1 MNILVAL
8 LLLPLLAALWF
19 GLTRRGD
26 RQAACWV
33 VALAAFFTIAVAL
46 LATSQDVETTHLLV
60 RGRTALALDS
70 AARPALL
77 LFGAL
82 WLAAALLARA
92 KPDGPAPMTLL
103 LGLSAAVTLAVARG
117 GPLVFAAMLA
127 TGFGLYGIV
136 ASEVDRRWRGRL
148 LVTLL
153 VASDLLI
160 FEALLHGTA
169 HPGADLAQ
177 GMTEGM
183 SADMSRGMT
192 HGTSQGLVVLV
203 GLALLLRSGMP
214 PAHGWLPAALSGASA
229 PTAILL
235 AGVPA
240 GAAFIGGR
248 QLLHPAGTAIGTGI
262 GAAILGFALAG
273 ALWSAFAA
281 VRASGPRHTLGY
293 AAAMTAALL
302 LVATPAIADTTVSTW
317 AVVSL
322 AACCAA
328 VPVIG
333 LQHGGW
339 ARNVSITLV
348 LAGHGLAA
356 AHAAVLATAGRPPA
370 IGFLTALVAGSST
383 MLLAMALR
391 RTGERQPGPDSV
403 EAAAVALA
411 LGGLAA
417 AGLWFVWRAG
427 GAGFDSFWPAP
438 AGITIGLL
446 LVRVRGRAAAAGRLQ
461 RTRERIIAAGR
472 RAAPAI
478 RELCLSRLPGERD
491 RLQAAV
497 TALWRGEAWAQRIA
511 RLELMLR
518 QWPATGLL
526 MLLVAIAAA
535 ALLAS

>member
-8 LLLPLLAALWF
+8 PLLPLLAALWF

-46 LATSQDVETTHLLV
+46 LATSQDLETTHLLV

-82 WLAAALLARA
+82 WLAAALLARGQ
-92 KPDGPAPMTLL
+92 PRGPAPMMLL
-103 LGLSAAVTLAVARG
+103 LGLCAAVTLAVARG

-136 ASEVDRRWRGRL
+136 ASEEGRRWRGRL

-169 HPGADLAQ
+169 HPGAGTSHA
-177 GMTEGM
+177 MTEGM
-183 SADMSRGMT
+183 SQNMSQNM
-192 HGTSQGLVVLV
+192 SQGLALLI

-214 PAHGWLPAALSGASA
+214 PAHAWLPAALSGASA
-229 PTAILL
+229 PAAVLL
-235 AGVPA
+235 AGIPA

-248 QLLHPAGTAIGTGI
+248 QLLHPAGAAIGTEI
-262 GAAILGFALAG
+262 SAAILGLGLAG

-281 VRASGPRHTLGY
+281 VRASGPRRTLGY

-333 LQHGGW
+333 LQHDGW
-339 ARNVSITLV
+339 ARNASITLV

-391 RTGERQPGPDSV
+391 RTGEREPGPDSV

-411 LGGLAA
+411 LGGLSA
-417 AGLWFVWRAG
+417 AGLWFLWRAG

-438 AGITIGLL
+438 AGITLGLL
-446 LVRVRGRAAAAGRLQ
+446 LVRARSRAAGWGRLQ
-461 RTRERIIAAGR
+461 RTRERIVAAGR
-472 RAAPAI
+472 GTAPAL
-478 RELCLSRLPGERD
+478 RTFCLGRLPRERD

-497 TALWRGEAWAQRIA
+497 IALWRGDAWADRIA

>member
-1 MNILVAL
+1 MSILVAL
-8 LLLPLLAALWF
+8 PLLPLLAVLWF
-19 GLTRRGD
+19 GLSRRGD
-26 RQAACWV
+26 RQAGCWV

-46 LATSQDVETTHLLV
+46 LATSQDLETTHLLV
-60 RGRTALALDS
+60 RGRTALALDGAS
-70 AARPALL
+70 RPALL

-82 WLAAALLARA
+82 WLAAALLARGQ
-92 KPDGPAPMTLL
+92 PDGPAPMMLL

-136 ASEVDRRWRGRL
+136 ASEAHRQWRGRL

-169 HPGADLAQ
+169 HPGAGMSQ
-177 GMTEGM
+177 GMTQ
-183 SADMSRGMT
+183 GMT
-192 HGTSQGLVVLV
+192 TGLVMLV

-248 QLLHPAGTAIGTGI
+248 QLLHPAGAVVGPDI
-262 GAAILGFALAG
+262 AAIILVLGLAG
-273 ALWSAFAA
+273 GLWSAFAA
-281 VRASGPRHTLGY
+281 VRASGPRRTLGY
-293 AAAMTAALL
+293 AVAMTAALL
-302 LVATPAIADTTVSTW
+302 LATTPAIADTTVSAWT
-317 AVVSL
+317 VVSL

-333 LQHGGW
+333 LQHGGR
-339 ARNVSITLV
+339 ARSASITLV

-356 AHAAVLATAGRPPA
+356 AHAAVLATADRPAA

-383 MLLAMALR
+383 MLLTMALR
-391 RTGERQPGPDSV
+391 RTVERKPGPDSA

-411 LGGLAA
+411 LGGLAV
-417 AGLWFVWRAG
+417 AGLWFLWRAG

-438 AGITIGLL
+438 AGITLGLL
-446 LVRVRGRAAAAGRLQ
+446 PVRARNRPAGAGRLQ
-461 RTRERIIAAGR
+461 RTRESIVATARG
-472 RAAPAI
+472 AAPAL
-478 RELCLSRLPGERD
+478 REFCLGRLPRERD
-491 RLQAAV
+491 RLQAVV
-497 TALWRGEAWAQRIA
+497 TALWRGDAWAERLA